1 MILQTNGASSNSKS
15 STVAMKQVST
25 SAAVEAQ
32 AFHPEP
38 DPQLESESA
47 STRNVESEP
56 DIQQISKLYPDI
68 VSDSKSEQIPD
79 PVQLPP
85 VNELGEDQPSMT

>member
-25 SAAVEAQ
+25 SAVEAQ

-47 STRNVESEP
+47 STQNVESEP
-56 DIQQISKLYPDI
+56 DIQQIPKLYPNI

-85 VNELGEDQPSMT
+85 DNELGEDQPSMT